1 MKMLKYV
8 SLFAVVC
15 ILMACVAGTAF
26 ASGSKTDAVEI
37 TPSDG
42 LTITGQQEGDPVLTM
57 EIAARLAEEKVENG
71 KSVSQWNVSADATP
85 KTLTFKVDLAANQR
99 GYVYHY
105 ENGEWKLM
113 GKVNTEITFNSL
125 SPVGVAIFETA
136 GGNGGGNGGNG
147 GGSPATGENNLFVS
161 LAIAAIAMGG
171 AVVFFSSKKKD

>member
-42 LTITGQQEGDPVLTM
+42 LTITEKAEGDPVLTM
-57 EIAARLAEEKVENG
+57 EIAARLANEKVENG
-71 KSVSQWNVSADATP
+71 KIVYQWNVTADTTP
-85 KTLTFKVDLAANQR
+85 KTLNFKTTLGENQR
-99 GYVYHY
+99 GYVYHW
-105 ENGEWKLM
+105 NGSEWELM
-113 GKVNTEITFNSL
+113 GKVNAEITFNSL
-125 SPVGVAIFETA
+125 SPVGVAIFESS
-136 GGNGGGNGGNG
+136 GNGNGGGNG
-147 GGSPATGENNLFVS
+147 GGSPATGENNLPLS

-171 AVVFFSSKKKD
+171 AVVFFSAKKKD